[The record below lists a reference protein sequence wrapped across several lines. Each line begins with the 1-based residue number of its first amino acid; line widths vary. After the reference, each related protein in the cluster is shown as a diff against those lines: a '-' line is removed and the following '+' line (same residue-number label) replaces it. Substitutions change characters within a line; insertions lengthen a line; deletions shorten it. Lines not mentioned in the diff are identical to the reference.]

1 MSDERPE
8 TYIEQAKKIMD
19 RLEAC
24 VDEHY
29 AACALTPLYEDADV
43 VTKLEYMLRVLAAN
57 WREENV
63 ELPDYVER
71 LRESEGRVF
80 DFVNGTH
87 ERAEDALRTLE
98 WIVRG
103 GDDGVHA
110 LRAANHEDAEIL
122 RAAQRDVALL
132 DDPRVQA
139 ALRRAEVASNPFE
152 IKSK

>member
-57 WREENV
+57 SRGLRP
-63 ELPDYVER
+63 LPSCVSR
-71 LRESEGRVF
+71 LRNAPPCQPDCGHVDCELASLEADCVQWL
-80 DFVNGTH
+80 
-87 ERAEDALRTLE
+87 RACSRSDAAKIVLLKDADLLRWAQLDLDALS
-98 WIVRG
+98 
-103 GDDGVHA
+103 
-110 LRAANHEDAEIL
+110 AEP
-122 RAAQRDVALL
+122 V
-132 DDPRVQA
+132 
-139 ALRRAEVASNPFE
+139 RRAFVRAVILE
-152 IKSK
+152 K